1 MSYFSAQK
9 QILVG
14 QGNVDI
20 LPYQHVFEPYL
31 ESLSKSFTTSLLV
44 INFNGG
50 MIFSFSISVISFI
63 IGMVI
68 NGNLH
73 IRLA

>member
-31 ESLSKSFTTSLLV
+31 ESLSKSFTTSLWSLTL
-44 INFNGG
+44 
-50 MIFSFSISVISFI
+50 
-63 IGMVI
+63 MVI
-68 NGNLH
+68 
-73 IRLA
+73 

>member
-31 ESLSKSFTTSLLV
+31 ESLSKSFTTSLWSLTL
-44 INFNGG
+44 
-50 MIFSFSISVISFI
+50 
-63 IGMVI
+63 MVI
-68 NGNLH
+68 WFSHFLY
-73 IRLA
+73 